1 MFYFRTEQW
10 MALFNGEYQEPDV
23 VASATCGMLL
33 STLNELLPGANAAG
47 DMCECLM
54 ENVLTVG

>member
-1 MFYFRTEQW
+1 

-33 STLNELLPGANAAG
+33 STLNDLLPGANAAG